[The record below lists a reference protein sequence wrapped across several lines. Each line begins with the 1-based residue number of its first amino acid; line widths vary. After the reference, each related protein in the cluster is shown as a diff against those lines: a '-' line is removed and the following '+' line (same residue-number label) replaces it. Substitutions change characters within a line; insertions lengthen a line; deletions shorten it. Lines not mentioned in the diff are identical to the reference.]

1 MKSFK
6 DYEPSVQCDM
16 CDKYLLIGDN
26 PNNPILETCDDCI
39 KKQKRID
46 TLNEEEQKEIIEE
59 LVLMITCDY
68 WDLIPEHHQK
78 IIEQR
83 LQKLGL

>member
-1 MKSFK
+1 MI
-6 DYEPSVQCDM
+6 V
-16 CDKYLLIGDN
+16 LRN
-26 PNNPILETCDDCI
+26 
-39 KKQKRID
+39 KRRTKMSD
-46 TLNEEEQKEIIEE
+46 KEIIEE

>member
-1 MKSFK
+1 MSIK

-39 KKQKRID
+39 KKQKD
-46 TLNEEEQKEIIEE
+46 NEDDN
-59 LVLMITCDY
+59 TNT
-68 WDLIPEHHQK
+68 
-78 IIEQR
+78 
-83 LQKLGL
+83 